1 MSITMNQKKVKALAN
16 ELAKDLKTPEDLS
29 ALSAQVM
36 KMTVEAALNG
46 EMSHHLGYEPH
57 EASGKNT
64 GNSRNG
70 YSRKTLKGDH
80 GEIEIEVPRDR
91 NATFVPPDSR

>member
-1 MSITMNQKKVKALAN
+1 MNRKKVKALAN

-36 KMTVEAALNG
+36 KMTVEAGLNG

-57 EASGKNT
+57 KSSGHHT

-70 YSRKTLKGDH
+70 YSGKTLKGDH
-80 GEIEIEVPRDR
+80 GEIE
-91 NATFVPPDSR
+91 